1 MTPSPTASGPSAE
14 AMEAAHK
21 FLASAGHGH
30 CCCLMCETAI
40 ARAIDDAFK
49 RGQVAERAMIEAA
62 GSIPPG
68 AVPSAGTVV
77 GYYYPSGNY
86 EATAIARAIDAAVKA
101 EREECAKVAD
111 VSAKEDWRHA
121 RSAERKGDDDVGYL
135 REAKAMCAEDIA
147 EAIRARTP

>member
-30 CCCLMCETAI
+30 CCCLMCE
-40 ARAIDDAFK
+40 
-49 RGQVAERAMIEAA
+49 
-62 GSIPPG
+62 
-68 AVPSAGTVV
+68 
-77 GYYYPSGNY
+77 
-86 EATAIARAIDAAVKA
+86 TAIARAIDAAVKA